1 MTFKETLKKHLA
13 DREITRKELEAKAGM
28 KERSLDGYLDG
39 NADPT
44 AGKLRAIAR
53 ALGVSMEKAYDYDFA
68 EGGKRQ
74 SYQASEIAR
83 MFDDMPEDDRNICFA
98 LMEMLYKKATA
109 SVHLEVAERMPE
121 DYASRLPAGTAETGT
136 PQKKQSIK
144 KPREGADNQESVI

>member
-1 MTFKETLKKHLA
+1 MNFKESLLKHLEDRDWSRRDLERAA
-13 DREITRKELEAKAGM
+13 DL
-28 KERSLDGYLDG
+28 KERALIGYI
-39 NADPT
+39 NEQADPA

-109 SVHLEVAERMPE
+109 SVRLEVAERMPE

-144 KPREGADNQESVI
+144 KPRDGADNEESVI